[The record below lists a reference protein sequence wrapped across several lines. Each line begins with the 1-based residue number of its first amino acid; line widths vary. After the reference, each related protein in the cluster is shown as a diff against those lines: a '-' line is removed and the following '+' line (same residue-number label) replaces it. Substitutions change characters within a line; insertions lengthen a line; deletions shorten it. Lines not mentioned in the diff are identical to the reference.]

1 MTGIDWNT
9 ELRTIARQYDGLP
22 PELSPMEARAR
33 KAAETREREKVAQR
47 FAALGAIARL
57 LLVASLLGALY
68 WWPYATGCG
77 GGLIGL
83 LAAQA
88 MVVVGGLW
96 TAVFSW
102 RHRLAASHTLAL
114 GFVLAGL
121 VLSAAQVLPR
131 LGYVTVAGVDGTQW
145 RCAVADGP
153 VKG

>member
-22 PELSPMEARAR
+22 PEPSPMEARAR
-33 KAAETREREKVAQR
+33 KAAEAREREKVEQR
-47 FAALGAIARL
+47 FAALGASVRL

-68 WWPYATGCG
+68 WWPYAIGCG

-145 RCAVADGP
+145 RCATVDG
-153 VKG
+153 GAQR